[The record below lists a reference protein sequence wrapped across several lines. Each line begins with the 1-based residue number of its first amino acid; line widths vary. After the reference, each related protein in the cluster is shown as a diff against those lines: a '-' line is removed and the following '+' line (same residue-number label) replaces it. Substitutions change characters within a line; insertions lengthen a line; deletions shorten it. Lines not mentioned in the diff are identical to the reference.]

1 MRQDNP
7 TVTREVAKRLDGAII
22 KLRRR
27 EKNIA
32 KRLGACR
39 VEELRLFAAKAMEPR
54 QEIVFKQGMSWTD
67 KELVWLWRVIEC
79 ARDEKV
85 EAWRET
91 TLSGQPNGVVTPSVS
106 REFGADGLA
115 KSDMEWR
122 PGRRKGR
129 TLGRVNQQ
137 MLELIIAA

>member
-7 TVTREVAKRLDGAII
+7 TVTKEVAKRLGGAVI

-27 EKNIA
+27 EKSLA
-32 KRLGACR
+32 KQLGASR
-39 VEELRLFAAKAMEPR
+39 VEELRLFAAKEMAPR
-54 QEIVFKQGMSWTD
+54 QEIAFKQGMCWTD

-79 ARDEKV
+79 ARDDQV
-85 EAWRET
+85 EAWRES
-91 TLSGQPNGVVTPSVS
+91 TLSEKPVATPDIDHA
-106 REFGADGLA
+106 FGADL
-115 KSDMEWR
+115 EWK